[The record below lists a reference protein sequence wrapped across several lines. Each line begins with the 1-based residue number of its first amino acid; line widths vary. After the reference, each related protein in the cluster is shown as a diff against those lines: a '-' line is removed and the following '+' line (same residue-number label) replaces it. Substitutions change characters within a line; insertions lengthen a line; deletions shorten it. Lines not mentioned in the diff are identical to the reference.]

1 MKTLCVNPE
10 MLARE
15 GGSLSI
21 VYTPLH
27 GSGNV
32 PVRRILKEVG
42 ITHVS
47 VVKEQELPDPNFSTL
62 KVPQPRG
69 PLRLHPGHEAGR

>member
-1 MKTLCVNPE
+1 MHIIGNKEVDDDYIAQVKTLCVNPE

-42 ITHVS
+42 IH
-47 VVKEQELPDPNFSTL
+47 
-62 KVPQPRG
+62 PR
-69 PLRLHPGHEAGR
+69 LRGARSRSCPTPTSPP